1 MLTEKKVKLL
11 ISKGFS
17 LKSQID
23 SLTKEYN
30 KIRNDVYD
38 YLDQNKITS
47 LEAPEQNE
55 LGNST
60 GFLKASKVD
69 RVTSLVYDIPKL
81 KQKIDAELFNEIVDK
96 TYTITDIDALISLL
110 KKAGVK
116 PKEFKKLIT
125 VSERV
130 NNGKIQQAYSV
141 GEISLQDISGA
152 YEVKVSKSLQIRRLG
167 EKD

>member
-11 ISKGFS
+11 ISKGWS
-17 LKSQID
+17 LKAQID
-23 SLTKEYN
+23 SLTETYN
-30 KIRNDVYD
+30 KVRNQVYD

-47 LEAPEQNE
+47 MEAPELSE
-55 LGNST
+55 MGSST
-60 GFLKASKVD
+60 GLLKASKVD

-81 KQKIDAELFNEIVDK
+81 KKKLDPELFNEIVDK
-96 TYTITDIDALISLL
+96 TYTINDINALIGLL
-110 KKAGVK
+110 KKAGIK

-125 VSERV
+125 VTEKV

-141 GEISLQDISGA
+141 GEISLQDISDA
-152 YEVKVSKSLQIRRLG
+152 YEVKVSKSLQIRKLG